1 MGPRGSHE
9 GESCLRGRRGR
20 GWVPVG
26 GARATPMG
34 QWGGARGLGGAEG
47 LARVSPACGA
57 WRGWQPEVGV
67 RGAAPQLWGA
77 FPCEE
82 GQG

>member
-1 MGPRGSHE
+1 
-9 GESCLRGRRGR
+9 
-20 GWVPVG
+20 
-26 GARATPMG
+26 MG

-67 RGAAPQLWGA
+67 RGVAPQLWGA

>member
-1 MGPRGSHE
+1 MSPACG
-9 GESCLRGRRGR
+9 GRRGR
-20 GWVPVG
+20 GWVPVC
-26 GARATPMG
+26 GARATPEG
-34 QWGGARGLGGAEG
+34 QWVGAEG

-77 FPCEE
+77 FTCEE

>member
-1 MGPRGSHE
+1 MRVSPACGPCGRSQSHTH
-9 GESCLRGRRGR
+9 GAVGR
-20 GWVPVG
+20 GQGPG
-26 GARATPMG
+26 PG
-34 QWGGARGLGGAEG
+34 EG